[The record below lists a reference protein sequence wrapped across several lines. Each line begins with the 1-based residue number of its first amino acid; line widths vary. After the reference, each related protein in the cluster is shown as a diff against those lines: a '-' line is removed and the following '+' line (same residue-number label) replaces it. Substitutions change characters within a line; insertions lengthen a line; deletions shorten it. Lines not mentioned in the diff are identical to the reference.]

1 MKTKSYLRLTRLLGM
16 LFFVAGVFGL
26 ILIVAC
32 LLGYFLSDSF
42 SIDYHPDMI
51 TFYSYSATNNGING
65 IVRTEVDYEKIRNT
79 VALIVSIPTFIL
91 VSIANF
97 NISALFNDLSQGD
110 TPFTFDKARKLR
122 KIAYLFCL
130 LGVLPVILYPIVYS
144 LVSGDIHI
152 TIGFGYDLIIGLI
165 LLVVAQVFQYGLS
178 LQEFNEDVRRRKNA
192 LNYSTR

>member
-65 IVRTEVDYEKIRNT
+65 IVRTEVNYEKIRNT
-79 VALIVSIPTFIL
+79 VTLIVSIPTFIL

-144 LVSGDIHI
+144 LVSGDIQI

-178 LQEFNEDVRRRKNA
+178 LQEFNEDVV
-192 LNYSTR
+192 